1 MTAAAQQVQ
10 NEMKDVINLKPGE
23 SSPFLFYTVHFIDL
37 SMPETFPPKFT
48 IEGLL
53 KYSRQICRSGMTGG
67 GLSESYIKKSVDQ
80 SRYLVIAS
88 DKTGKHVGAFVLAR
102 MDHDDPRGIYVEASC
117 NTPFPSLT
125 RDSDELM
132 IKKAQFEKELKDLSP
147 DQRAEATIQ
156 QLKTFGKSVVKGQ
169 YSNNPSMYESVLIKK
184 KLEALKLQPVIENV
198 NVRTAQLLKLLMFK
212 YANKIGLKHAYNAA
226 ASSNIANFHA
236 RNGMVL
242 RSANCDQSDSVA
254 DQFASATGDR
264 VQYMEKLVK
273 EGKFTLDKT
282 GSYPMKLCN
291 FDVSVM
297 LAELQHHTLN
307 VLIRVLNNGFTLEDV
322 LDISLEL

>member
-1 MTAAAQQVQ
+1 MSATETQ
-10 NEMKDVINLKPGE
+10 MKAVINLKPGE
-23 SSPFLFYTVHFIDL
+23 SAPFLFYTVHFIDL
-37 SMPETFPPKFT
+37 SLPETFPPKFT

-53 KYSRQICRSGMTGG
+53 KYSRQICRSGMSGG
-67 GLSESYIKKSVDQ
+67 GLSESYIKKSVEH
-80 SRYLVIAS
+80 SRYLIIAS

-117 NTPFPSLT
+117 NTPFASLS
-125 RDSDELM
+125 RDSDEL
-132 IKKAQFEKELKDLSP
+132 ITKKAQFEKELTDLSP

-156 QLKTFGKSVVKGQ
+156 QLKTYGKTVLKGQ
-169 YSNNPSMYESVLIKK
+169 YNMKPSLYEGVLIKNK
-184 KLEALKLQPVIENV
+184 LAGLKLEPVTENV

-212 YANKIGLKHAYNAA
+212 YANKIGIKHAYNAA

-242 RSANCDQSDSVA
+242 RSANCDEPDSVA
-254 DQFASATGDR
+254 DKFASIPDGK
-264 VQYMEKLVK
+264 VQYMETLVNT
-273 EGKFTLDKT
+273 GKFKLDKT

-291 FDVSVM
+291 FDVSLM

-307 VLIRVLNNGFTLEDV
+307 VLIRVLKNGFTLEDV
-322 LDISLEL
+322 MNISLEI